1 MEAKRLHW
9 IKPLHRVSLL
19 MINDCPTKTDPNQ
32 IVELSELDL
41 ESISAGNWFEK
52 MTGIS
57 IKSIDKVPT
66 VPAAISNSWLG
77 ALLRISRNKP

>member
-9 IKPLHRVSLL
+9 IKPLQRVSLL

-77 ALLRISRNKP
+77 ALLRISRSKP